1 MTFSLPTLP
10 FREQDPPMRMTPNTS
25 VCAFALL
32 LVAGCSPPPPTSE
45 PRSEAPPQ
53 DILLGKSPPSGAGDA
68 PEISRSVGAEGGVV
82 VLWPRIVRTK
92 GNSGPVDDE
101 TRDIAAKLQKR
112 LEEVAA
118 KALPGAP
125 TDVRPEP
132 ERVCPRQGCK
142 AISVGVLLTRAQ
154 GACAAMALVSA
165 PGASPA
171 KIVPWAGRVNVQQ
184 DTVAFRDP
192 PETQVRVEDYVSCA
206 KLIDELGSREA
217 EVAAAIRAVAPA
229 K

>member
-1 MTFSLPTLP
+1 
-10 FREQDPPMRMTPNTS
+10 MRMTPNPRVFS
-25 VCAFALL
+25 PVLVALL
-32 LVAGCSPPPPTSE
+32 ALAGCTTQSSTAE
-45 PRSEAPPQ
+45 PQSAAPPQ
-53 DILLGKSPPSGAGDA
+53 DILVGRSPASSAGDA

-82 VLWPRIVRTK
+82 VLWPRIVRSK
-92 GNSGPVDDE
+92 GNAGPIDDE
-101 TRDIAAKLQKR
+101 TRDLAAKLQKQA
-112 LEEVAA
+112 EAVAQ

-142 AISVGVLLTRAQ
+142 AVSVGVLLTRSKD
-154 GACAAMALVSA
+154 ACAAMALVSA

-184 DTVAFRDP
+184 DMVAFRDP
-192 PETQVRVEDYVSCA
+192 PETQVRVEDYVPCA
-206 KLIDELGSREA
+206 KLIDELGSRDG
-217 EVAAAIRAVAPA
+217 EVAAAIRAVAAA

>member
-1 MTFSLPTLP
+1 
-10 FREQDPPMRMTPNTS
+10 MRMTPNPRVYS
-25 VCAFALL
+25 FALVA
-32 LVAGCSPPPPTSE
+32 LVALAGCPTPNSTGE
-45 PRSEAPPQ
+45 PKSEAPPQ
-53 DILLGKSPPSGAGDA
+53 DILVGQSPPSGAGDA

-92 GNSGPVDDE
+92 GNAGPIDDE

-112 LEEVAA
+112 IEAVAQ

-142 AISVGVLLTRAQ
+142 GISVGVLLTRAQ

-165 PGASPA
+165 PGPSPA
-171 KIVPWAGRVNVQQ
+171 KIVPWAGRINVQQ

-192 PETQVRVEDYVSCA
+192 PETQVRVEDYVPCA
-206 KLIDELGSREA
+206 KLLDDLGSREGD
-217 EVAAAIRAVAPA
+217 VAAAIRAVAPA